1 MIDLVELGRCSRLL
15 CTAVLNLT
23 VAVAFLVPK
32 LGMAKE
38 GVGWQELLIAIGLL
52 RGGTLASFGKE
63 KGGEVVTIGASSF
76 SITNLIAVWLVL
88 NKMSLLYAMLQ
99 SPQPMI
105 IKIHMHTRPQVWRK
119 MTSC

>member
-1 MIDLVELGRCSRLL
+1 M
-15 CTAVLNLT
+15 LNLT

-105 IKIHMHTRPQVWRK
+105 IKMDNVSR
-119 MTSC
+119 

>member
-38 GVGWQELLIAIGLL
+38 GVGWQELLIAIWL
-52 RGGTLASFGKE
+52 RGTLASFGKE

-105 IKIHMHTRPQVWRK
+105 IKMDNVSR
-119 MTSC
+119 